1 MSKLTT
7 WSTVSLKMDDSV
19 WSVVFVE
26 NDGDVSIGLFWA
38 DKETATH
45 ETTISK
51 AEFRKICELVAS
63 ERS

>member
-26 NDGDVSIGLFWA
+26 NDDDVSIGLFWA
-38 DKETATH
+38 DKETTTH

-63 ERS
+63 ERP